1 MSNYT
6 QGLKIETDA
15 DGFLLH
21 PEDWNEL
28 VAAQLAENDGIAPL
42 TDAHWSVIQTLRRHW
57 LEVGGIPPLHHVCV
71 ENHLDPHCI
80 TALFKD
86 HGREAWRLAGLPNPG
101 EEAKAYL

>member
-1 MSNYT
+1 MPNYT
-6 QGLKIETDA
+6 QGMKIETDA

-42 TDAHWSVIQTLRRHW
+42 TEAHWSIIQTLRRHW
-57 LEVGGIPPLHHVCV
+57 FEVGGIPPLHHVCM

-80 TALFKD
+80 PALFRD
-86 HGREAWRLAGLPNPG
+86 NGREAWRLAGLPNPG